1 MRGTGQK
8 ILGEKL
14 PLHSVCADEACGVS
28 SECKWQRARLCTS
41 KQIDVHC
48 YQFNSC
54 LRMYTLGWRHFLL
67 SKGPR

>member
-28 SECKWQRARLCTS
+28 SECKWQRTRRCTS
-41 KQIDVHC
+41 KKTETRC
-48 YQFNSC
+48 YYFNSC
-54 LRMYTLGWRHFLL
+54 LRTYSLG
-67 SKGPR
+67 